1 MPPSSRGRRSEVGI
15 THHCLTWKIP
25 SGGPTC
31 FANKKYKNHPFTMF
45 GLFLKLAAWQHWRV
59 FTVGVKTWPS
69 FFTASKV
76 PSSSVFDGSLA
87 RNIGLA
93 IARATLSSL
102 RACRIRLV
110 VARCEFWEPSQHSGP
125 VRALWAGQGALVA
138 ALRKFWDRARNLL
151 VTCCSAVL
159 IFIIKEILSRDGS
172 KSPVV

>member
-15 THHCLTWKIP
+15 THHCLTWKTP
-25 SGGPTC
+25 SGGPTWQWKTPLFRC
-31 FANKKYKNHPFTMF
+31 FANKKYKNHPFTMS

-76 PSSSVFDGSLA
+76 PSASVFDGSLV

-110 VARCEFWEPSQHSGP
+110 VARCEFWEPSRHSGP
-125 VRALWAGQGALVA
+125 VRALS
-138 ALRKFWDRARNLL
+138 LRHFANFEIARA
-151 VTCCSAVL
+151 T
-159 IFIIKEILSRDGS
+159 F
-172 KSPVV
+172 